1 MKLTE
6 STLRRIIK
14 EELNKVL
21 NQDEKEKEKNEEKRN
36 FIYNLLD
43 NTDKIGSWKY
53 IRQSFV
59 DATNPN
65 GKTKNISYP
74 NWQPQDFQ
82 DVIDVLDN
90 KPENKEKIKGIYKR
104 LDMTPL

>member
-21 NQDEKEKEKNEEKRN
+21 NEEKTPRDIIN
-36 FIYNLLD
+36 HFLD
-43 NTDKIGSWKY
+43 DPYKMASWKH

-59 DATNPN
+59 DAAKAKGGTNIN
-65 GKTKNISYP
+65 YP
-74 NWQPQDFQ
+74 DWQPQDFQ

-90 KPENKEKIKGIYKR
+90 KPENKDKIQSIYKR
-104 LDMTPL
+104 LGMTPR